1 MPEENRTVIRAV
13 SDVLNPGVSPSFL
26 ENRFISVARTLIK
39 MKMSTNSA
47 FCLLCL

>member
-1 MPEENRTVIRAV
+1 MPGENRTVIRAV
-13 SDVLNPGVSPSFL
+13 SVLNPGVSPSFL
-26 ENRFISVARTLIK
+26 ENCFISVARTLIK